1 MDVHILNAGDL
12 FNKKVRYVVPEF
24 QRRYVWCKDEQWDLF
39 WEDVCSVAESYL
51 AKRASLGDELKAQ
64 TETKPHFLG
73 AIIIQQQPTTSKEPD
88 KRVVVDG
95 QQRLTTLQLLLDAI
109 QWVCQGYGQPYFED
123 HAKNLSE
130 FVINN
135 NCKAE
140 HIFKLWP
147 SETDQEAFE
156 HVMDNKLPVGDFKGS
171 RIAQAHEFFQQ
182 EVTKWLKDGPQ
193 EQIEDRID
201 ALVEV
206 VTTRLQIAVID
217 LDQQADPH
225 IIFETLNARG
235 TPLAQFEL
243 IKNFVVFKAQKPSSE
258 IWGEL
263 DDDWWK
269 DEVHQGRLDRPRLD
283 MLFNYWL
290 EAHSTL
296 EVKPERVFKAF
307 EEYVNERE
315 IGQVMSEVRQDF
327 GKYREYK
334 KEKGRN
340 PTEKSFHYHIDVM
353 KADVIT
359 PVLLLLLSDTT
370 EANKRAFGI
379 LESFLIRRMICRYTA
394 RGYSGLVM
402 KLIKQLHGDGLDNSD
417 VVIAKCLREEEA
429 STTKWPSDKDME
441 YELIKSELYGRL
453 TQGRLRLVL
462 EGIEYQLRDSEK
474 TDDPEIPKY
483 LTIEHIMPV
492 SWSEDRW
499 PRSNGI
505 DKDERNTFINT
516 IGNLTLVTQP
526 LNSSMSNEKW
536 ERKREELQ
544 KYSLLMLNKQWA
556 SQSSWSEKD
565 IENRSRRMAELISK
579 RWPGPDSQ
587 A

>member
-24 QRRYVWCKDEQWDLF
+24 QRRYVWRKDEQWDLF

-51 AKRASLGDELKAQ
+51 DKRTSLGDELKAQ

-88 KRVVVDG
+88 KRVVIDG

-109 QWVCQGYGQPYFED
+109 QWICERHDQSYFED

-135 NCKAE
+135 NCKDE
-140 HIFKLWP
+140 YIFKLWP
-147 SETDQEAFE
+147 SKTDQEVFV
-156 HVMDNKLPVGDFKGS
+156 HVMDNERDAGDFKGS
-171 RIAQAHEFFQQ
+171 LIAQAHEFFQQ
-182 EVTKWLKDGPQ
+182 KVTTWLKDGPQ

-201 ALVEV
+201 ALVEA

-243 IKNFVVFKAQKPSSE
+243 IKNFVMSKAQKPASE
-258 IWGEL
+258 IWGDL
-263 DDDWWK
+263 DDEWWK
-269 DEVHQGRLDRPRLD
+269 EEVSQGRLYRPRLD

-307 EEYVNERE
+307 EEYVNKRE

-327 GKYREYK
+327 GRYREYK
-334 KEKGRN
+334 EKKGRN
-340 PTEKSFHYHIDVM
+340 STETSFHYHIDVM

-359 PVLLLLLSDTT
+359 PVLLLLLSDAT
-370 EANKRAFGI
+370 EASKRAFGI
-379 LESFLIRRMICRYTA
+379 LESFLIRRMVCRYTA
-394 RGYSGLVM
+394 RGYSDLVM
-402 KLIKQLHGDGLDNSD
+402 KLVKQLKNDRSD
-417 VVIAKCLREEEA
+417 YSDAVIAKFLKEEEG
-429 STTKWPSDKDME
+429 SRTKWPSNKDVKC
-441 YELIKSELYGRL
+441 ELVKSELYGRL
-453 TQGRLRLVL
+453 SQGRLRLIL
-462 EGIEYQLRDSEK
+462 EGIEHQLRDSEK
-474 TDDPEIPKY
+474 TDDPEVPKK

-492 SWSEDRW
+492 SWRDDSW
-499 PRSNGI
+499 PSSNGV
-505 DKDERNTFINT
+505 DKDERNTLINT

-536 ERKREELQ
+536 EHKREELQ
-544 KYSLLMLNKQWA
+544 KHSLLMLNKQWA
-556 SQSSWSEKD
+556 SQSSWNERD
-565 IENRSRRMAELISK
+565 IEDRSYRMAELISK

-587 A
+587 V